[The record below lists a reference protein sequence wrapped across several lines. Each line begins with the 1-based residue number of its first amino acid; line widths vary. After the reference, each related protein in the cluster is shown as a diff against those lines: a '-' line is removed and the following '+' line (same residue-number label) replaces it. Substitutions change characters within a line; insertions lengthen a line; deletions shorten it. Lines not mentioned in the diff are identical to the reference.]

1 MFSRRDLIAG
11 GAALTQVRPA
21 AAAAPAQRNGSDIDN
36 AALNDIVTALRDLR
50 HPATSPIV
58 IQVRDRQRAFLR
70 QNQRFPEFIDIG
82 IRVWEMLYDW
92 HMENGQQTKIT
103 RTADGRYT
111 MEFMTTQLVLRPE
124 IGDLEVGLA
133 YDR

>member
-21 AAAAPAQRNGSDIDN
+21 VVEAAQRNGSGIDN
-36 AALNDIVTALRDLR
+36 EALNDIVTALRDLR
-50 HPATSPIV
+50 HRAASPIV
-58 IQVRDRQRAFLR
+58 TQVRDRQRAFLR

-82 IRVWEMLYDW
+82 IRVWEMLQDW
-92 HMENGQQTKIT
+92 HVENGQQMKIT

-124 IGDLEVGLA
+124 IADLEVGLA

>member
-11 GAALTQVRPA
+11 GAAFTQVRQ
-21 AAAAPAQRNGSDIDN
+21 APVEAAQRNGSDIDN
-36 AALNDIVTALRDLR
+36 AALNGILAALRDLR
-50 HPATSPIV
+50 HAAASPIV
-58 IQVRDRQRAFLR
+58 TQLRDRQRAFLR

-82 IRVWEMLYDW
+82 IRVWEMLQDW
-92 HMENGQQTKIT
+92 HVENGQQMKIT

-124 IGDLEVGLA
+124 IADLEVGLA